1 MTKSQ
6 LLIILANIWMVK
18 SCKDEKFVFAIG
30 LFYLIA
36 YIIFG
41 ILGK

>member
-1 MTKSQ
+1 MTNSQ
-6 LLIILANIWMVK
+6 VLIILANIWIVK
-18 SCKDEKFVFAIG
+18 TCKDEKYVFAIA

-36 YIIFG
+36 YIILG